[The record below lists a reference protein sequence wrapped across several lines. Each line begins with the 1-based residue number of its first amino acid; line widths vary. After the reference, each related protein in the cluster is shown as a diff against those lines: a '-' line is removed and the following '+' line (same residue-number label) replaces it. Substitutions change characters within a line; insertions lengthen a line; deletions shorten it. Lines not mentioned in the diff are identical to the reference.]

1 MWEDT
6 VTNEISE
13 ISSESNIS
21 ITQKAKSKGTQE
33 EKSSVMCKTEMLSYT
48 WEKA

>member
-6 VTNEISE
+6 ITTEISQ

-21 ITQKAKSKGTQE
+21 ITQKAREPKKKSPLWRAK
-33 EKSSVMCKTEMLSYT
+33 
-48 WEKA
+48 

>member
-1 MWEDT
+1 MT
-6 VTNEISE
+6 EISE

-33 EKSSVMCKTEMLSYT
+33 EKSCVIRKTEMLSHT
-48 WEKA
+48 